1 MKIVGELPVPEQAQ
15 FRLVCSSWHNACPA
29 AALTHRLTH
38 RPGWE
43 IHAAAVRR
51 YCPNIQIVVHLE
63 GCNNVAQLLQH
74 PHCDV
79 VSCFPQ
85 GTTAFPRWALQPGIF
100 QQDTY
105 TRALQQ
111 AQQLAKILENADP
124 TKVGCLELHL
134 KLRSNSVIR
143 GDFNAELQRLKPVI
157 VQVREQEQL
166 LLSAENLFPI
176 TSPML
181 NLRVLAFCLP
191 RKPNS
196 VSCFQNAVRGA
207 PNLECLQIYAN
218 SAITAER
225 IVTFLQ
231 FLPDLHITELE
242 LDCNVLFNG
251 RPNSL
256 RRLVLK
262 DLNIENQGYTAMLL
276 AIADCERPFSM
287 ELSKFSVP
295 LLPCL
300 PVQLYQLSL
309 LQKLEIGILNS
320 FEDTCA
326 LHSVLGRL
334 TSLRALYIA
343 DCLTSHIMG
352 LLVGKLFPHV
362 HTFGMS
368 FTCHEHDE
376 YKGWD
381 DKSGNIIINSTRKL
395 MPLIEAFPNI
405 QRLQVSCHDTEDRV
419 VILDSFWISRV
430 LFPQLS
436 VVIFR
441 CP

>member
-1 MKIVGELPVPEQAQ
+1 M
-15 FRLVCSSWHNACPA
+15 
-29 AALTHRLTH
+29 
-38 RPGWE
+38 
-43 IHAAAVRR
+43 
-51 YCPNIQIVVHLE
+51 
-63 GCNNVAQLLQH
+63 
-74 PHCDV
+74 
-79 VSCFPQ
+79 
-85 GTTAFPRWALQPGIF
+85 
-100 QQDTY
+100 
-105 TRALQQ
+105 
-111 AQQLAKILENADP
+111 ENADP

-191 RKPNS
+191 CKPNS

-276 AIADCERPFSM
+276 AIADCEHPFSM

-441 CP
+441 CPYITLELINMTDDPSVHRVFRD